1 MKLRQT
7 FTIGLMSVVFVLPVI
22 AAESR
27 MDLNQ
32 AKGLSSTATPSQ
44 KEATPL
50 KKTHK
55 RNFFAKMI
63 ESKQPKEKGKRG
75 ELNAA
80 SQTMENGPTE
90 KGSIEL

>member
-7 FTIGLMSVVFVLPVI
+7 FTIGLMSVVFALPVI

-55 RNFFAKMI
+55 RNK
-63 ESKQPKEKGKRG
+63 SKQPKEKGKRN

-80 SQTMENGPTE
+80 SQTVENGPTE